1 MRQPLI
7 LELLATPEAV
17 PEVRRALRAYLGG
30 PCVDLQLCA
39 TELIT
44 NVIRHLGEGIPV
56 TVRASCDQGRTRV
69 EVTDPDPRAL
79 PVLCRAAGDDETGR
93 GLALLDALALRW
105 GVEQGPGTK
114 TVWCELPDGG
124 DRTSPGEPS
133 AVIRVDS
140 EGMSVG
146 VIAR

>member
-1 MRQPLI
+1 MWQPLI

-30 PCVDLQLCA
+30 PCDDLQLCA

-44 NVIRHLGEGIPV
+44 NVIRHLGEGVPV
-56 TVRASCDQGRTRV
+56 TFRASCDRGRTRL

-79 PVLCRAAGDDETGR
+79 PVLCRASGDDETGR

-105 GVEQGPGTK
+105 GVAQGPGTK
-114 TVWCELPDGG
+114 TVWCELPGG
-124 DRTSPGEPS
+124 DRTSPGEPPV
-133 AVIRVDS
+133 VIRADS

-146 VIAR
+146 VIAG

>member
-7 LELLATPEAV
+7 LELLATPEVV
-17 PEVRRALRAYLGG
+17 PEVRSALRAYLDG
-30 PCVDLQLCA
+30 PCGDLQLCA

-44 NVIRHLGEGIPV
+44 NVIRHLGEGVPV
-56 TVRASCDQGRTRV
+56 TVRASCEQGRTRL

-79 PVLCRAAGDDETGR
+79 PVLCRATGDDETGR

-105 GVEQGPGTK
+105 GVEQAPGTK
-114 TVWCELPDGG
+114 TVWCELPGG

-133 AVIRVDS
+133 AVIRADL